1 MIYGTVKF
9 DELPW
14 NPQTAGQ
21 SVRLT
26 DNPGRRGT
34 TTGKVKIIG
43 NYLMVEVD
51 FGPNDAKFKH
61 YQLLELIKSKQGA
74 SDLLSRGRFGGPIDL
89 RRLLTFE
96 KIKGELTN
104 VFYSM
109 EASNTDFYPHQFKS
123 VLKFIES
130 PFGRLLIADEVGLG
144 KTIESIYIWKEL
156 QARHDARRLLI
167 VCPAMLREK
176 WQNDLKIRFNM
187 PAEVVDAKRL
197 LESLSDVTRRG
208 INRDFTYIISLESL
222 RPPPKFEEMENTN
235 TRSVLARLLY
245 ENIASDEFAL
255 FDFVI
260 IDEAHYL
267 RNPSTQSNRL
277 GRLLRESA
285 RYLVLLTATP
295 IQIHSENLYQL
306 LRLIDPNQFYDKIL
320 FGQML
325 SANSHVVDA
334 LRCLWRQPPQLEFA
348 AKAIDRALSSA
359 YFKHDDVLQRICRQ
373 VQTSDLDLETRVELA
388 RMLETRSLLSH
399 YMVRNRKKEVREQNV
414 KRAAQ
419 VLNVSFCQKER
430 EIYEQITEWIKIQTS
445 EIQGAPAFAPV
456 MRQRQM
462 ASSLVATLERWAKK
476 ETGSQERFLAEFA
489 WEDSGRSLSLD
500 GQQYNDI
507 DINDITLKKL
517 LQDLKLLEEVDSK
530 YAKLKDFLIDQLK
543 IDGSEKFVVFAYFRD
558 TLKYLQRRLE
568 EDHISTALI
577 MGGMRDRKYAV
588 LQKFSKPDGPSV
600 LLSSEVGSEGI
611 DLQFCRFIVNYDLP
625 WNPMRVEQRIGRLD
639 RLGQKSERISII
651 NLVVDNT
658 IEDRILHR
666 LFERIHLFEST
677 IGDLEEILG
686 GMTNNLILE
695 LLNPILSERERE
707 KKAEEVALAIEHR
720 KADQERMEQEAV
732 NLVGFSD
739 YILDHIKDSRDNRRW
754 LGSDELISLVDDF
767 FKHNFTGTKIEP
779 HPQLPSAFKVRLSP
793 AAKASLN
800 DFLSEKRLERRTRLH
815 QLGKPILC
823 LFDPREVETFGL
835 SDELI
840 EPTHPLIQWI
850 RANYEKDE
858 RQIHPVAA
866 IQLDA
871 ESARIPSG
879 DYAFAAHRWSFNG
892 LRKDQMLAFR
902 AVKVPEFQRLNS
914 QESEHLIT
922 VAAKHGNSFPNAA
935 YVIEIGDIMNGVS
948 ECEDVLEEA
957 FGEKL
962 GNLEIENQL
971 RCEQQKTNA
980 QTSAARKVSNLQ
992 IRLERFR
999 AEGKHKAIPMTE
1011 GLLRKEEDALKTK
1024 LAHIE
1029 KWRNLDPT
1037 LKPLVMGVIRVR

>member
-1 MIYGTVKF
+1 MNYSTSEF

-21 SVRLT
+21 PVRLR
-26 DNPGRRGT
+26 DKPGRRGH
-34 TTGKVKIIG
+34 TTGKVKKIG
-43 NYLMVEVD
+43 NFLMVEVD
-51 FGPNDAKFKH
+51 FGPNDATFKH
-61 YQLLELIKSKQGA
+61 YQLLELIKSKEGA
-74 SDLLSRGRFGGPIDL
+74 SELLSRGRFGGPIDL

-130 PFGRLLIADEVGLG
+130 PVGRLLIADEVGLG

-156 QARHDARRLLI
+156 QARHGARRLLI

-176 WQNDLKIRFNM
+176 WRNDLKIRFNM
-187 PAEVVDAKRL
+187 PAEIVDATRL
-197 LESLSDVTRRG
+197 LESLSDVTQHG

-222 RPPPKFEEMENTN
+222 RPPPRFEEMEKTT
-235 TRSVLARLLY
+235 TRAVLARLLY

-306 LRLIDPNQFYDKIL
+306 LRLIDPDQFYDKML

-334 LRCLWRQPPQLEFA
+334 LRCLWRQPPQLEFS
-348 AKAIDRALSSA
+348 AKAINKALSSA
-359 YFKHDDVLQRICRQ
+359 YFKHDVVLQQ
-373 VQTSDLDLETRVELA
+373 VGRRVQSSDLDLETRVELA

-399 YMVRNRKKEVREQNV
+399 YMVRNRKIEVREQNV

-430 EIYEQITEWIKIQTS
+430 DIYEKITEWIKFHTS
-445 EIQGAPAFAPV
+445 EMQDAPAFTPV

-462 ASSLVATLERWAKK
+462 ASSLVATLERWTKK
-476 ETGSQERFLAEFA
+476 DSKSQESFLAEFV

-500 GQQYNDI
+500 RQQYHDI
-507 DINDITLKKL
+507 DIKDSTLANL
-517 LQDLKLLEEVDSK
+517 RQDLKMLEAVDSK
-530 YAKLKDFLIDQLK
+530 YAKLKEFLIDQLK
-543 IDGSEKFVVFAYFRD
+543 IDRSEKFVVFAYFRD
-558 TLKYLQRRLE
+558 TLKYLLRRLK
-568 EDHISTALI
+568 EDHISTTLI
-577 MGGMRDRKYAV
+577 MGGMGDDKYAV
-588 LQKFSKPDGPSV
+588 LREFSKPDGPSV

-639 RLGQKSERISII
+639 RLGQKSDRISII

-666 LFERIHLFEST
+666 LFERIHLFETT

-686 GMTNNLILE
+686 EMTNNLILE
-695 LLNPILSERERE
+695 LLNPNLSESEREQ
-707 KKAEEVALAIEHR
+707 KAEEVALAIEHR

-739 YILDHIKDSRDNRRW
+739 YILDHIKDSRNNRRW
-754 LGSDELISLVDDF
+754 LGSDELTSLVDDF
-767 FKHNFTGTKIEP
+767 FRHNFTGTKIEP
-779 HPQLPSAFKVRLSP
+779 HPQLSSAFKIRLSQ
-793 AAKASLN
+793 AAKASLK

-871 ESARIPSG
+871 KTAQIPSG
-879 DYAFAAHRWSFNG
+879 DYAFSAHRWSFNG

-902 AVKVPEFQRLNS
+902 AVKVPEFHHLDG
-914 QESEHLIT
+914 QESERLIT

-935 YVIEIGDIMNGVS
+935 NVIEIRDIVSGVS
-948 ECEDVLEEA
+948 LCEYVLEEA

-962 GNLEIENQL
+962 ENLDYENRL
-971 RCEQQKTNA
+971 RCEQQETNA

-999 AEGKHKAIPMTE
+999 AEGKKKAIPMTK
-1011 GLLRKEEDALKTK
+1011 GLLRKEKNALRAK
-1024 LAHIE
+1024 LAHIK
-1029 KWRNLDPT
+1029 KWRNVDPT
-1037 LKPLVMGVIRVR
+1037 LKPLAKGVIRVR

>member
-1 MIYGTVKF
+1 MNYGTAKF

-14 NPQTAGQ
+14 NPQTASQ
-21 SVRLT
+21 LVRLRDT
-26 DNPGRRGT
+26 PGRRGT
-34 TTGKVKIIG
+34 TTGKVKRIG
-43 NYLMVEVD
+43 SLLMVEVD
-51 FGPNDAKFKH
+51 FGPNDANFNP
-61 YQLLELIKSKQGA
+61 YQLLELVDSKEDA
-74 SDLLSRGRFGGPIDL
+74 PDLLSKGRFGGPTDL

-130 PFGRLLIADEVGLG
+130 PVGRLLIADEVGLG
-144 KTIESIYIWKEL
+144 KTIESIYVWKEL

-176 WQNDLKIRFNM
+176 WRNDLKIRFNM
-187 PAEVVDAKRL
+187 LAEVVNAKRL
-197 LESLSDVTRRG
+197 LESLSDVTQRG

-222 RPPPKFEEMENTN
+222 RPPPKFEEMEKTN
-235 TRSVLARLLY
+235 TRAVLARLLY

-306 LRLIDPNQFYDKIL
+306 LRLIDPDQFYDKML
-320 FGQML
+320 FSQML

-334 LRCLWRQPPQLEFA
+334 LRCLWHQPPKVEFA
-348 AKAIDRALSSA
+348 AKAINRALSSA
-359 YFKHDDVLQRICRQ
+359 YFKHDVVLQRIGHQ
-373 VQTSDLDLETRVELA
+373 VQTSDLDPETRVELA

-399 YMVRNRKKEVREQNV
+399 YMVRNRKKEVLERNV

-419 VLNVSFCQKER
+419 VLNVSFCQEER
-430 EIYEQITEWIKIQTS
+430 KIYEQITEWIKFHTS
-445 EIQGAPAFAPV
+445 EMQGASAFIPV

-476 ETGSQERFLAEFA
+476 ESGSQERFLAEFV
-489 WEDSGRSLSLD
+489 WEDSGCSLSLD

-507 DINDITLKKL
+507 DINERTLKKL
-517 LQDLKLLEEVDSK
+517 LQDLKQLEEVDSK
-530 YAKLKDFLIDQLK
+530 YTKLKNFLIDQLK

-558 TLKYLQRRLE
+558 TLKYLQRRLK
-568 EDHISTALI
+568 EDHVSTALI
-577 MGGMRDRKYAV
+577 LGGMGDEKYDV
-588 LQKFSKPDGPSV
+588 LQEFSKPNGPSV

-639 RLGQKSERISII
+639 RLGQKSDRISII

-666 LFERIHLFEST
+666 LFERIHLFETT

-686 GMTNNLILE
+686 EMTNNLILE
-695 LLNPILSERERE
+695 LLNPNLSEQERE
-707 KKAEEVALAIEHR
+707 QKAEEVALAIEQR

-732 NLVGFSD
+732 NLIGFSD
-739 YILDHIKDSRDNRRW
+739 YILDHIKNSRDKRRW

-767 FKHNFTGTKIEP
+767 FKHKFTGTKIEP
-779 HPQLPSAFKVRLSP
+779 HPQLPSASKIRLST
-793 AAKASLN
+793 AAKASLK
-800 DFLSEKRLERRTRLH
+800 DFLSQNSLERRTRLH

-823 LFDPREVETFGL
+823 FFDSREVEKFKL
-835 SDELI
+835 NDELI

-850 RANYEKDE
+850 RADYKTDKH
-858 RQIHPVAA
+858 QLHPVSA
-866 IQLDA
+866 IRIDSKTVQ
-871 ESARIPSG
+871 IPSG
-879 DYAFAAHRWSFNG
+879 DYAFAAQRWSFNG

-902 AVKVPEFQRLNS
+902 AVKVPNFQHLNS

-935 YVIEIGDIMNGVS
+935 NIIEIGDIVNGVS
-948 ECEDVLEEA
+948 KCEKMLDSA
-957 FGEKL
+957 FGEKFE
-962 GNLEIENQL
+962 NFEIENQL
-971 RCEQQKTNA
+971 RCEQQETNA
-980 QTSAARKVSNLQ
+980 QTSAARKVDNLQ
-992 IRLERFR
+992 KRLARFR
-999 AEGKHKAIPMTE
+999 AEGKQKPIPMTE
-1011 GLLRKEEDALKTK
+1011 GLLRKEKNVLKAK

-1029 KWRNLDPT
+1029 KWRNVGST
-1037 LKPLVMGVIRVR
+1037 LNQLAMGVVRVE